1 MTTRSSNLF
10 NYDTWLRG
18 IIRHPWIVV
27 ACILLLTVA
36 AGYRLPSIKIN
47 TSSYEI
53 SVKDIPEFAA
63 YEGFLKDFGGA
74 EYIQVV
80 AKADNIFEPETF
92 ARLGRMADRLG
103 EIPGVQTVISLPG
116 AKQDMDLLDE
126 WTPAQF
132 EKKVE
137 PVDLFV
143 RNIISK
149 DKKTTTITLILNDIR
164 GGEKELVQAVN
175 QAVEAEK
182 GPMTVYEI
190 GMPLIS
196 QAVLDVIKRDFLIL
210 PPLAFAIMILTLIV
224 LFRSVRILAGP
235 LACITISIIWAFGAM
250 AWTGTPVAAL
260 TLVVPIFLMAVGTAY
275 CLHVATEYENVAR
288 NSKTSGEAAL
298 ACLEHVRLPTTL
310 AVFTTLI
317 GLSSLMLNRTE
328 AVREFAM
335 PACIG
340 MLSQLILILVL
351 FPAILA
357 LTPLPK
363 SRTKVKKEDVLDR
376 LLAKIAIL
384 NLDHR
389 KAALTVVG
397 VITGLAILGFPLL
410 RVDADVTKYLGEDVS
425 VTKNFH
431 DVYQDMAGCFSIN
444 VIAQCKEGGD
454 CFRDLNHLQR
464 VADLQRYL
472 ETLEG
477 VDKTISTA
485 DYLKLI
491 NYSVNDYRKD
501 NYALP
506 ETQADL
512 DNLYNLYRML
522 FGGASTQKFIS
533 DDFTQAN
540 ILMMTHISSTHDW
553 LKTQK
558 RIEKY
563 CQENFGKDFSVSITS
578 MAVIVAHSNKIVTL
592 SLIQGLLII
601 ICVVLGIMLV
611 ALLSPKAGLVT
622 LLPNCFPLVVLFGA
636 IGWFSVELS
645 MNTAMVASIAIG
657 LALDD
662 TIHYMVRYSREL
674 RHGLD
679 RRKALETAI
688 RTVGRPII
696 FTSVT
701 ITLGFLVLT
710 FSGYKPTAT
719 FGALMALTMVTA
731 LVGDLVI
738 LPSMM
743 LKVNLVTL
751 LDLLRVKL
759 GIAPDKGIPLFSGLS
774 KAQIRLLLSAGGIRN
789 YPKGHILMEPGG
801 AGDSLFAVI
810 SGEVALYHTIPSR
823 DENSLAGARIRLA
836 TLKPGDVIGEMGTST
851 QWHGKTA
858 TLMATTYV
866 ELLEINPGV
875 VKRIQWLSPP
885 TAYKFMLNLV
895 EVLAQRLE
903 NTTQRLAGEG
913 YRDAVTGLINP
924 ASFERVL
931 EKELH
936 RVKRYGSQMAL
947 GIVEIRNLHAISS
960 HFGLHTGDQV
970 LAHVSRVLGK
980 RIREFDTL
988 CRLDEHHFG
997 MLLVRAGDEG
1007 AGAIVRRLSALLN
1020 QDLDKDLPRLEVAVG
1035 FTVYSGEEDTTTDQL
1050 LAAAHKSLELD
1061 KDPDSPTLEALPY
1074 DL

>member
-1 MTTRSSNLF
+1 MEARLSHFFSYN
-10 NYDTWLRG
+10 TWLRW
-18 IIRHPWIVV
+18 IVRHPWIVLGCALV
-27 ACILLLTVA
+27 FTVA
-36 AGYRLPSIKIN
+36 AGYRLPFIKIN
-47 TSSYEI
+47 ASSYEI
-53 SVKDIPEFAA
+53 LVKDIPEFTA
-63 YEGFLKDFGGA
+63 YENFLKDFGGP

-80 AKADNIFEPETF
+80 VKADNIFLPDTF
-92 ARLGRMADRLG
+92 ARVGHMADRLAR
-103 EIPGVQTVISLPG
+103 IPGVQTVISLPG
-116 AKQDMDLLDE
+116 AKRDMDLLDE
-126 WTPAQF
+126 WTSVQF
-132 EKKVE
+132 EEKVQ

-143 RNIISK
+143 RNIISE
-149 DKKTTTITLILNDIR
+149 DKKTTTITLILSDIR
-164 GGEKELVQAVN
+164 GGEAELVQAVRD
-175 QAVEAEK
+175 AVDAEK

-196 QAVLDVIKRDFLIL
+196 QAVLDVIKRDFSLL
-210 PPLAFAIMILTLIV
+210 PPVAFTIMLLTLII
-224 LFRSVRILAGP
+224 LFRSVKILAAP
-235 LACITISIIWAFGAM
+235 LACITFSIIWAFGAM
-250 AWTGTPVAAL
+250 AWTSVPVAAL

-275 CLHVATEYENVAR
+275 CLHVATEYENVAMAAESPR
-288 NSKTSGEAAL
+288 EAAL
-298 ACLEHVRLPTTL
+298 ACLENVRLPTTL

-317 GLSSLMLNRTE
+317 GLSSLLLNRTE

-340 MLSQLILILVL
+340 MLSQLVLILFL

-357 LTPLPK
+357 ITPLPK
-363 SRTKVKKEDVLDR
+363 ARTRKRKEDLLDK
-376 LLAKIAIL
+376 LLVKIAVI

-389 KAALTVVG
+389 KAALTAVA

-410 RVDADVTKYLGEDVS
+410 RVDADVTKYLDDDLPVS
-425 VTKNFH
+425 RNFH
-431 DVYQDMAGCFSIN
+431 DVYRDMAGCFPIN
-444 VIAQCKEGGD
+444 VIAVCNQSE
-454 CFRDLNHLQR
+454 CFRSLEKLHRL
-464 VADLQRYL
+464 AELQRYL
-472 ETLEG
+472 ESVDG
-477 VDKTISTA
+477 IDKTLSTA

-506 ETQADL
+506 ESQADL
-512 DNLYNLYRML
+512 DNLYNLYKML
-522 FGGASTQKFIS
+522 FGGSGTQKFVS
-533 DDFTQAN
+533 DNFTKAN
-540 ILMMTHISSTHDW
+540 ILMMTHISSSHDW
-553 LKTQK
+553 LETQE

-563 CQENFGKDFSVSITS
+563 CKETFGNDFSVSITS
-578 MAVIVAHSNKIVTL
+578 MAVMVAHSNKIVTI
-592 SLIQGLLII
+592 SLIEGLLII

-696 FTSVT
+696 FTSIT
-701 ITLGFLVLT
+701 ISLGFLILV

-719 FGALMALTMVTA
+719 FGALMALTMISA
-731 LVGDLVI
+731 LVGDLVV

-743 LKVNLVTL
+743 LRVDLVTL

-759 GIAPDKGIPLFSGLS
+759 GIAPDKGIPLFAGLS
-774 KAQIRLLLSAGGIRN
+774 KAQIRLLLSAGAIRN
-789 YPKGHILMEPGG
+789 YPQGHILMEPGRG
-801 AGDSLFAVI
+801 RDSLYAVI

-836 TLKPGDVIGEMGTST
+836 TLRPGDVIGEMGSSS

-895 EVLAQRLE
+895 AVLAQRLE
-903 NTTQRLAGEG
+903 STTQRLAGEG
-913 YRDAVTGLINP
+913 YRDSVTGLINP
-924 ASFERVL
+924 SSFERTL
-931 EKELH
+931 EKEIH
-936 RVKRYGSQMAL
+936 RVKRYGSQLAL
-947 GIVEIRNLHAISS
+947 GIVQIRNLHAISTR
-960 HFGLHTGDQV
+960 FGLHTGDQV
-970 LAHVSRVLGK
+970 LAHVSRVLGQ

-997 MLLVRAGDEG
+997 MLLVRAGEEG
-1007 AGAIVRRLSALLN
+1007 GQAIIRRLSALLN
-1020 QDLDKDLPRLEVAVG
+1020 QDLDKSLPRLEVGVG
-1035 FTVYSGEEDTTTDQL
+1035 FVVYDGEDEVTAGQL
-1050 LAAAHKSLELD
+1050 LSEAHKALEQ
-1061 KDPDSPTLEALPY
+1061 DSTPELRTAEILMF
-1074 DL
+1074 DS